1 MPIQNSVKN
10 QIAIKK
16 SAAYNTVELII
27 VVLMVAILS
36 SFAVPSYSSFISNQ
50 HITTALSSFQ
60 HSVILARTEASK
72 SRQNVALCPSLD
84 GEKCNNQS
92 SDFTFGWITFINK
105 DNDYPIVRD
114 SNEQLLQSIK
124 LKKSDFELISNRNS
138 FTFRPTGMRNTN
150 GTVMLCPTVFSENK
164 LNYQGVIIS
173 YTGRPRVDK
182 HPKAS
187 HIKICLNE

>member
-16 SAAYNTVELII
+16 PAGYTTVELII

-36 SFAVPSYSSFISNQ
+36 SFAVPSYSSFVSNQ
-50 HITTALSSFQ
+50 HKTTALSSFQ

-72 SRQNVALCPSLD
+72 SQQKVILCPSVD

-92 SDFTFGWITFINK
+92 SDFTYGWILFINK

-124 LKKSDFELISNRNS
+124 LKKSDFELISNRNT
-138 FTFRPTGMRNTN
+138 FTFRPTGRRNTN
-150 GTVMLCPTVFSENK
+150 GTVMLCPNIFPANQH
-164 LNYQGVIIS
+164 NYQGVIIS
-173 YTGRPRVDK
+173 YTGRPRVEK
-182 HPKAS
+182 EPKAD